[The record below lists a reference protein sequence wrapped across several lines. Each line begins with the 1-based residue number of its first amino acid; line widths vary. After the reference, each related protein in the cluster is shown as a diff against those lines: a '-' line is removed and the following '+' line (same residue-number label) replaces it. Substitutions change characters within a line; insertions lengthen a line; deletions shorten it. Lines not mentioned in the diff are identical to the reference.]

1 MASQTGISSGAACAT
16 QQAQNTPPD
25 ICRGRNSM
33 KRRTKRSVALGL
45 LAPLLGT
52 FIAFT
57 GASAALAAEP
67 LPPEEQITEPFQAP
81 LCTGNV
87 SDPRVNNEPV
97 GDLTMIFGER
107 ITDYNAGRMVVLYNT
122 NGSYDGETPVCG
134 TRHVAGI
141 GAVSEWMYCT
151 DFTSHFCV
159 RTNTDG
165 RLVELVD
172 GVEVAVDP
180 LEDLESNPRLTADQ
194 ERLVRHILTTEFPVK
209 TTDGTVV
216 ISDEA
221 VESREARQR
230 AVWCITD
237 YSPELV
243 DLVGSFCDT
252 NFSEA
257 QQQAMLDS
265 LPEDPVFEPVLSTNS
280 SSTVIEPGATVE
292 VEVTSNI
299 YDTPIT
305 AEAPGA
311 EVRVCPA
318 SADLAA
324 IVDGQLVF
332 NPSESPTETVRL
344 CVTWQAAGAHSID
357 FSVTPDASTTQALTW
372 VQSPTLIDGIPCQ
385 VHSNFNSVSGMTLT
399 SNLLVNVEAPV
410 DPVDPIEPV
419 DPVDPVESVESGEP
433 ETPKAPVGNTGSAT
447 LSGGHEGSLAV
458 TGSDSFLP
466 IGALGVLLAGMGAAA
481 MMTRKQKRATRS

>member
-1 MASQTGISSGAACAT
+1 MASHTGISNGAACAA

-25 ICRGRNSM
+25 TCRGRNSM
-33 KRRTKRSVALGL
+33 KRSTKRSVALGL

-81 LCTGNV
+81 LCTGDAG
-87 SDPRVNNEPV
+87 DPSVNNPV
-97 GDLTMIFGER
+97 GDLTMVFGER

-159 RTNTDG
+159 QTNTDG
-165 RLVELVD
+165 RLVQVVD
-172 GVEVAVDP
+172 DVEVAVDP
-180 LEDLESNPRLTADQ
+180 LEDLESNPRLDADQ
-194 ERLVRHILTTEFPVK
+194 ERLVRHILTTELTV
-209 TTDGTVV
+209 GTAVL
-216 ISDEA
+216 SDA
-221 VESREARQR
+221 TAQSRKARQQ

-237 YSPELV
+237 YSPKLV
-243 DLVGSFCDT
+243 DLVGTFCDT

-265 LPEDPVFEPVLSTNS
+265 LPEDPVFESVLSTSS
-280 SSTVIEPGATVE
+280 SSTAIEPGETVE
-292 VEVTSNI
+292 VEVTSNV

-305 AEAPGA
+305 VEAPGA
-311 EVRVCPA
+311 EVSVCPA
-318 SADLAA
+318 SEGLAA
-324 IVDGQLVF
+324 IVDGQLVLS
-332 NPSESPTETVRL
+332 PSELPTETVRL
-344 CVTWQAAGAHSID
+344 CVTWQAAGTHDID
-357 FSVTPDASTTQALTW
+357 FSVTPDASTTRALSW

-385 VHSNFNSVSGMTLT
+385 VYSNFNSVSGMTLT

-410 DPVDPIEPV
+410 EP
-419 DPVDPVESVESGEP
+419 GEP

-481 MMTRKQKRATRS
+481 MMTRKQKRAARS